1 MRTYPVLVLFWI
13 YSFACLAAQPIILND
28 LKDQAFS
35 LRLEKMEVLEDISKK
50 WTLKDVLKKNYEFSV
65 PLRNQFNSEGKYIF
79 GKRNKAAYWIRFTIV
94 NNATV
99 NKNWLIEFLDFNID
113 RIDLYFP
120 DVSGNYT
127 PQTSGF
133 SFHFLNRPFKHK
145 NFEFDVPLN
154 KSPAVCYIRIE
165 PGIANI
171 LSADLKTY
179 TSFINYSLTEYYLLG
194 LFYGFILIMGMYNL
208 ILFINIGER
217 QYLFYVFYV
226 ICVGLSSMCH
236 DGTGFQYLWP
246 GWPDW
251 SDHIQT
257 FSLFGMVI
265 WTIFY
270 SQWFLNTRFRTPL
283 INKILNGLQVV
294 AIGLFLFVQTFSWD
308 YSLFLIPVAAFP
320 FLLIYLTGI
329 KIYIEGFKPGRFFLM
344 AYTFFFLGF
353 IIRSLTLFNFL
364 EGNIFTIYSY
374 NMGVL
379 LEMMLFS
386 IAIGD
391 RIKTMKQD
399 KEKALMEKETAQQQ
413 TIYQLRENEKLKDKV
428 NRELEAKVNQR
439 TKELND
445 KNSELETSNEKLKEL
460 TDKVNQWNVRLD
472 LDNRKL
478 QNHMK
483 ELSQARVLLKDVD
496 FDEFS
501 NIFPDEN
508 SCFKYLADLKW
519 TNGYKC
525 RKCFNAN
532 FGKGKGLFSRRCT
545 KCNYDES
552 ATSDT
557 LFHRLKFP
565 ITKAFYMVYLVSIK
579 DKDITSDELSE
590 ILSLRRETCWSFKKK
605 ITIAKKNNKKTG
617 KAEAADGWGALALIS
632 VTIKN

>member
-1 MRTYPVLVLFWI
+1 MKTYPFFVLFWI
-13 YSFACLAAQPIILND
+13 YSASSFAVQPIVLND
-28 LKDQAFS
+28 KEGQVYS
-35 LRLEKMEVLEDISKK
+35 LRLEKMEVFEDSSKKLKLEDI
-50 WTLKDVLKKNYEFSV
+50 LKVSDEFAI
-65 PLRNQFNSEGKYIF
+65 PEKHNFNRDGKYIF
-79 GKRNKAAYWIRFTIV
+79 RSRNNASYWIRFKVV
-94 NNATV
+94 NECRI
-99 NKNWLIEFLDFNID
+99 NKSWLIEFLDFNMD
-113 RIDLYFP
+113 KVYLYLP
-120 DVSGNYT
+120 DSVGNYT
-127 PQTSGF
+127 EQESGF
-133 SFHFLNRPFKHK
+133 TYHFLHRPFEHK
-145 NFEFDVPLN
+145 NFEFDIPYSQTPLI
-154 KSPAVCYIRIE
+154 AYIRIE
-165 PGIANI
+165 PGNATI

-179 TSFINYSLTEYYLLG
+179 TSFINYSLTEYFVLG
-194 LFYGFILIMGMYNL
+194 LFYGFILIMAMYNL
-208 ILFINIGER
+208 ILYINIGER

-226 ICVGLSSMCH
+226 LCVGLSSMCH

-246 GWPDW
+246 ELPSW
-251 SDHIQT
+251 SDNIQT
-257 FSLFGMVI
+257 FSIFGMVI

-270 SQWFLNTRFRTPL
+270 SEWFLNTRLRTPS
-283 INKILNGLQVV
+283 IHKILIAFQIIAL
-294 AIGLFLFVQTFSWD
+294 GLFIFVLTFSWE
-308 YSLFLIPVAAFP
+308 YTHLLIPAASIP
-320 FLLIYLTGI
+320 FLLIYFTGI
-329 KIYIEGFKPGRFFLM
+329 KVYLDGFKPARYFLM

-353 IIRSLTLFNFL
+353 IIRNLTFFNFL

-374 NMGVL
+374 NLGVL

-399 KEKALMEKETAQQQ
+399 KENALMEKETAQQQ
-413 TIYQLRENEKLKDKV
+413 TIYQLRENDRLKDRV
-428 NRELEAKVNQR
+428 NKELEVMVNQR

-445 KNSELETSNEKLKEL
+445 KNLELEVSNERLKEL
-460 TDKVNQWNVRLD
+460 TDKVNQWNLRLD

-478 QNHMK
+478 QNNMK
-483 ELSQARVLLKDVD
+483 ELSQARVLLKDVN

-519 TNGYKC
+519 TEGYKC
-525 RKCFNAN
+525 RKCLNSN
-532 FGKGKGLFSRRCT
+532 YGKGKGLFSRRCT

-605 ITIAKKNNKKTG
+605 ITLAKKNNKKTG

-632 VTIKN
+632 YSEH